1 MGFQGNFLIIGHRGA
16 AGLAPENTLASFRQ
30 AAALGVD
37 AVELD
42 VHVVESQLVVI
53 HDDTVDRT
61 TDGHGPLAG
70 RSIESLRG
78 LDAGDGE
85 RVPLLDE
92 VFAALPPG
100 VGVNVELKG
109 RGTGALFG
117 DRLPDGG
124 REILVSSFDRTELGA
139 FRARRPDVPCAPL
152 YAKRRSGMIAQA
164 LALDAWSIHLA
175 EDLIDPDLIDR
186 LADAGFR
193 VLAYTVNDGARA
205 AELADMGVSGV
216 FTDYP
221 DRIGRP

>member
-1 MGFQGNFLIIGHRGA
+1 MGFQGDFLIIGHRGA

-85 RVPLLDE
+85 RIPLLDE

-109 RGTGALFG
+109 PGTGALCG
-117 DRLPDGG
+117 DKLPGDG
-124 REILVSSFDRTELGA
+124 REILVSSFDRRELGA
-139 FRARRPDVPCAPL
+139 FRARQPDVPCAPL

-175 EDLIDPDLIDR
+175 EDLIDLSLVDR
-186 LADAGFR
+186 LSAAGFQ

-205 AELADMGVSGV
+205 AELADMGVVGV

-221 DRIGRP
+221 DRIARP